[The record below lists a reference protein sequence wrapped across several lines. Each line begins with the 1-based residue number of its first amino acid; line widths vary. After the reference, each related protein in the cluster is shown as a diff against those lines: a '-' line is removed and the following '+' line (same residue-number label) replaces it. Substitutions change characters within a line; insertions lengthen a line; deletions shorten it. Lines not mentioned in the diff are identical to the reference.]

1 MLLLMQPRSPMKLS
15 RKLHRQIEIKIRQ
28 AMANEQFR
36 TETTVLPERPL
47 IAKPSESD
55 ATAGR

>member
-1 MLLLMQPRSPMKLS
+1 MKLS

-36 TETTVLPERPL
+36 TETTILPERGPQT
-47 IAKPSESD
+47 AKPVEAD
-55 ATAGR
+55 AATNR

>member
-1 MLLLMQPRSPMKLS
+1 MKLS

-36 TETTVLPERPL
+36 METTILPERGPQS
-47 IAKPSESD
+47 AKPTEADSASS
-55 ATAGR
+55 R